1 MEELINISNFCNTIL
16 VKHGQNVVHCSAM
29 YIKNDD
35 VICFSMKY
43 HNGNKHNMIT
53 YQYDIPNFNFLIT
66 ETDVL
71 VNKSSI
77 DVINNEIEKRINI
90 VEMKYGES

>member
-1 MEELINISNFCNTIL
+1 MEELINISNFCNTVMI
-16 VKHGQNVVHCSAM
+16 KHGQNITNCSAM
-29 YIKNDD
+29 YIKDDD
-35 VICFSMKY
+35 VIEFTMKY
-43 HNGNKHNMIT
+43 HNGSKKNIQI
-53 YQYDIPNFNFLIT
+53 YQYQIPNFNFLIT

-90 VEMKYGES
+90 VEMKYGD